1 MTIQYPQSKPLTDQI
16 VELIEAKIINGEFNV
31 GDKLPTE
38 NELATMY
45 KVSRTVIR
53 EAIKILKE
61 KGWVETFVAKGTFVV
76 HNTMKGVQFSFDT
89 AMRMQPED
97 RFGYLIEV
105 RLILEPEIAA
115 LAALR
120 ASDEEITRM
129 KQAVSLMDKA
139 LMVDNNIDEFLKGD
153 FTFHMT
159 MAESTGNPL
168 IHLIL
173 NPVVS
178 LLRDVQEFHLLHVK
192 GGNQK
197 SQHHHRL
204 IMNAIERHDPSAA
217 RLQMHNHIIQLRTD
231 IEKQKAAESAINN
244 LNQATDT
251 LSG

>member
-1 MTIQYPQSKPLTDQI
+1 MTIQYPQSKSLTDQI
-16 VELIEAKIINGEFNV
+16 VELIENQIINGEYNV

-38 NELATMY
+38 NELAAMY

-53 EAIKILKE
+53 EAIKILKQ

-76 HNTMKGVQFSFDT
+76 HNTIKGVQFSFDT
-89 AMRMQPED
+89 AMRMQPEE

-120 ASDEEITRM
+120 ANKEEIAKM
-129 KQAVSLMDKA
+129 KQAVKLMDKA
-139 LMVDNNIDEFLKGD
+139 LTDANKIDEFLNGD

-159 MAESTGNPL
+159 MAESTSNPL

-178 LLRDVQEFHLLHVK
+178 LLRDVQEYHLFNVK
-192 GGNQK
+192 GGDQK

-204 IMNAIERHDPSAA
+204 IMNAIERHDPSEA

-231 IEKQKAAESAINN
+231 IEKQKAAESVTNK
-244 LNQATDT
+244 LNPAADT